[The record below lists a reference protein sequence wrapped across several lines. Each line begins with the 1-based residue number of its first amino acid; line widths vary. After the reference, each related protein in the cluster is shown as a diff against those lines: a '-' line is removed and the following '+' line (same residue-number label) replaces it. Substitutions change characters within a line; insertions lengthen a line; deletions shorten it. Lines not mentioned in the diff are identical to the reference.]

1 VAYRRGSTDTT
12 KPRSVRCGPTTT
24 KELVLTTASCGTLAE
39 VTADETSAIAAQ
51 ERDRDLARR
60 FASGD
65 REVVRE
71 IYARYGGAIYT
82 VAIRRLNDPRLAEEA
97 VQDTFVKAWRAA
109 SSFEPDRGLSPWLY
123 QIARRAAEDI
133 ARRENRQPATIT
145 LAPGAGHVYEDGTP
159 LDAWEAWQV
168 RNALSDLPG
177 DERELVRLTH
187 YVGLTQSEIA
197 EQLGIPLGTV
207 KSRVHRAH
215 RRLAARLTHLRGNN
229 D

>member
-1 VAYRRGSTDTT
+1 VVFGRDSTDTT
-12 KPRSVRCGPTTT
+12 PRSVRCGPTTI
-24 KELVLTTASCGTLAE
+24 KEQMLTQASCVTLAE
-39 VTADETSAIAAQ
+39 VTADDPSATAAQ
-51 ERDRDLARR
+51 ERDRELARR

-65 REVVRE
+65 REIVRE
-71 IYARYGGAIYT
+71 LYARYGGAIYT

-109 SSFEPDRGLSPWLY
+109 SSFDPDRELSPWLY

-145 LAPGAGHVYEDGTP
+145 LTPGAPGHVYEDGTP

-229 D
+229 E